1 MINKLKEHIWIEIV
15 LIFFWCVFLTNADSY
30 VGPYFLMGM
39 LGICFIFRRT
49 KSFFDD
55 QESRKKKIVTS
66 IYVIAL
72 AAAVVLANYNFFVGF
87 SNGKFDICKK
97 IFEAVLILGSGAI
110 LFREILKGIIHVSP
124 IKADEK
130 PLKHEKIIFVI
141 LWTVLI
147 LVYALILFG
156 SQYPG
161 VLTSD
166 STSQMRQLMTHTYSN
181 HHPYYHTQ
189 IIHIMIA
196 IGLRIFGEINKA
208 VAMYSMFSIIVMT
221 ACFMYIVGTVYKTT
235 RNCKVT
241 LAIFAFYLIMPYHII
256 YSMTMWKDVFFGAT
270 VTFFAVSSYRCLK
283 AIGKTEINVV
293 VLIVSSIGMCL
304 LRSNGWVA
312 FLLSVIVFA
321 VLLGKGQRK
330 LLLLFLCVLVSTYV
344 LKHPVLDSLQV
355 NQPDTAESLSIP
367 IQQIARVVVDG
378 KKLTEEQEELL
389 SKVVEIE
396 KIPEVYS
403 SYISDPM
410 KNLVRESQNQDY
422 IKNHAFDFAKLYLQL
437 GIRYPHKY
445 IEAWVDQTRGYWN
458 GGYSYWIWATE
469 VYENPLGIQKTV
481 KCQFIDNAFQKY
493 LSLWR
498 PSPFLQVFISIG
510 LYVWGILI
518 ASYRMI
524 MNKDKKAFF
533 TTIPFMAVILSLLVA
548 TPVFSEFRYAYAI
561 FCGFPFIFAMAFVNE
576 KGC

>member
-166 STSQMRQLMTHTYSN
+166 STSQMKQLMTHTYSN

-221 ACFMYIVGTVYKTT
+221 
-235 RNCKVT
+235 
-241 LAIFAFYLIMPYHII
+241 
-256 YSMTMWKDVFFGAT
+256 
-270 VTFFAVSSYRCLK
+270 
-283 AIGKTEINVV
+283 
-293 VLIVSSIGMCL
+293 
-304 LRSNGWVA
+304 
-312 FLLSVIVFA
+312 
-321 VLLGKGQRK
+321 
-330 LLLLFLCVLVSTYV
+330 
-344 LKHPVLDSLQV
+344 
-355 NQPDTAESLSIP
+355 
-367 IQQIARVVVDG
+367 
-378 KKLTEEQEELL
+378 
-389 SKVVEIE
+389 
-396 KIPEVYS
+396 
-403 SYISDPM
+403 
-410 KNLVRESQNQDY
+410 
-422 IKNHAFDFAKLYLQL
+422 
-437 GIRYPHKY
+437 
-445 IEAWVDQTRGYWN
+445 
-458 GGYSYWIWATE
+458 
-469 VYENPLGIQKTV
+469 
-481 KCQFIDNAFQKY
+481 
-493 LSLWR
+493 
-498 PSPFLQVFISIG
+498 
-510 LYVWGILI
+510 
-518 ASYRMI
+518 
-524 MNKDKKAFF
+524 
-533 TTIPFMAVILSLLVA
+533 
-548 TPVFSEFRYAYAI
+548 
-561 FCGFPFIFAMAFVNE
+561 
-576 KGC
+576 